1 MKTIALL
8 QIITGIGL
16 FAFGFQKAVFR
27 EYSLMRR
34 YREGKCG
41 EKTAKISGILQLI
54 FGVLN
59 ISLSVSLFVFEI
71 SILGVI
77 SSAALVITAVIFAVM
92 SRLDF

>member
-16 FAFGFQKAVFR
+16 FAFGFQKTVFR

-77 SSAALVITAVIFAVM
+77 SSAVLVITAVVFAVI
-92 SRLDF
+92 SKLDF